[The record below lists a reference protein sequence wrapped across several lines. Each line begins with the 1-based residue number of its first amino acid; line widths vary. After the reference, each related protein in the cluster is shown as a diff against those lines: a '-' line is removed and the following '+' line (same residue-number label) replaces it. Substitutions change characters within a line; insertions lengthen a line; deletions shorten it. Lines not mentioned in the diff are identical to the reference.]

1 MTFKLNCERTLL
13 GKKTI
18 FDALYDRQ
26 RQIIYQKTGFRKY
39 LSYEIDF
46 VELDFSLNL
55 VKSEK

>member
-1 MTFKLNCERTLL
+1 MKEHFWK
-13 GKKTI
+13 KKTI

-26 RQIIYQKTGFRKY
+26 RQIIYQKTGFQKY